1 MQSLQQGINE
11 EGAKE
16 NQKIV
21 RGAKGWKVEVVSI
34 VSRMN
39 SFVTSLILSLLAITE
54 TISMPMTK
62 DTRMDVGI
70 DVGIDNAMRDVDNAM
85 RNVDNAMRDVDNAM
99 RDVDNAMRNVDNTI
113 TDSITRNDHWSVK
126 GMTRSGE
133 KNVIHSK
140 GQHRGMARKTTR
152 TTCSEIGLEGSRREG
167 NERKTKEGKEWT
179 EK

>member
-1 MQSLQQGINE
+1 MQSLQQGVNE

-21 RGAKGWKVEVVSI
+21 RRAKGWKVEVVSI
-34 VSRMN
+34 LSGMN
-39 SFVTSLILSLLAITE
+39 SFVTSLILSLLVITV
-54 TISMPMTK
+54 TISMPMRK

-70 DVGIDNAMRDVDNAM
+70 DVGI
-85 RNVDNAMRDVDNAM
+85 DNAMRDVDNAM

-126 GMTRSGE
+126 GVTRSGE

-140 GQHRGMARKTTR
+140 GQQRGML
-152 TTCSEIGLEGSRREG
+152 I
-167 NERKTKEGKEWT
+167 W
-179 EK
+179 